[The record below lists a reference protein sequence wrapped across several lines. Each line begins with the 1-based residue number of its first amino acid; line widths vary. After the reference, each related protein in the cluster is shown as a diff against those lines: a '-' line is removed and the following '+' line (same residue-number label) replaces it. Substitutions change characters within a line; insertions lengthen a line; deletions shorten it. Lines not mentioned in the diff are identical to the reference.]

1 LLQSKGLKK
10 ANICFQIE
18 WNRLASIFIA
28 IKVVFFFFLM
38 YFDLLITHF
47 ERYWNQ
53 KIKNMKNPT
62 YLQKQYT
69 KLTKK
74 LNKAFSTGR
83 FYEYT
88 QYKQQQLLDKFTSYT
103 LQLKKLGMVAAVGA
117 AVAMA
122 TPVLGQVPFAHR
134 TGLDNP
140 IDTFKSDFNT
150 FVDIDGDGDL
160 DVVGTMEGYN
170 YLAKPNYYY
179 ENVGTATSPDFLERT
194 PIFSDTTLHWVK
206 FVDID
211 ADGDLDCFMSA
222 GAYDYSTYTY
232 SADGMKYYENTGTAT
247 SHNFILRNGN
257 MNPLDSLNYHTGRY
271 AQSSVS
277 FGDLDGDGDM
287 DAFYPSPVPPYRR
300 VYYENIGTAT
310 NPVFLKNDAANPFT
324 TSNVNSFTQGG
335 GLFYD
340 QDRDGDLDY
349 MAPHGADFYRN
360 TGTPTV
366 PSYTLVPHAQ
376 GPYSQIVQDS
386 VKMGIQLVDI
396 NGDGDLDIFGTGAFN
411 FTLVRG
417 YYENIALPSSMNITT
432 SSTELDLQIYPNPTT
447 GIINLEAPL
456 TGNLEIFNTLG
467 QVLQTKQL
475 EEEQQLNLNDFENGT
490 YFIKIQTSE
499 GILQEKVVLQR

>member
-1 LLQSKGLKK
+1 
-10 ANICFQIE
+10 
-18 WNRLASIFIA
+18 
-28 IKVVFFFFLM
+28 M
-38 YFDLLITHF
+38 
-47 ERYWNQ
+47 
-53 KIKNMKNPT
+53 
-62 YLQKQYT
+62 
-69 KLTKK
+69 
-74 LNKAFSTGR
+74 
-83 FYEYT
+83 
-88 QYKQQQLLDKFTSYT
+88 
-103 LQLKKLGMVAAVGA
+103 
-117 AVAMA
+117 
-122 TPVLGQVPFAHR
+122 GQVPFAHR

-232 SADGMKYYENTGTAT
+232 SVDGMK
-247 SHNFILRNGN
+247 
-257 MNPLDSLNYHTGRY
+257 
-271 AQSSVS
+271 
-277 FGDLDGDGDM
+277 
-287 DAFYPSPVPPYRR
+287 
-300 VYYENIGTAT
+300 YYENIGTAT

-349 MAPHGADFYRN
+349 MAPHGADFYKN

-386 VKMGIQLVDI
+386 VKIGIQLVDI

-417 YYENIALPSSMNITT
+417 YYENIALPSSIDVVNQ
-432 SSTELDLQIYPNPTT
+432 TEQLDLKLFPNPTT

-456 TGNLEIFNTLG
+456 TGSLEIFNTLG